1 MARRWTKEDE
11 EYLEDN
17 WGCVSMATMTKMLG
31 RSRNA
36 IIQRGYIRLGLGS
49 AAGNNDR
56 ITLAEFCRLSGISR
70 DRVNGSVFTAAG
82 FPCKKKWVLNRQM
95 YMVDLEAALVW
106 LEEHQEL
113 FDASKMSQEL
123 FATEPDWL
131 IQKRR
136 ADREKKQAVV
146 GMANKKSWTTEEIST
161 LKTRLQ
167 MGVSISELAQQFHV
181 TEQQVKGAIYRHG
194 LAYQTPRF
202 WTASDFKF
210 LKAHYQDM
218 NNEELARKLGH
229 SKSSVAM
236 QKKML
241 GLYQDSVPPK
251 ERLTDEHKTY
261 IRENLGKKTQKQI
274 AADIGYHVNSV
285 HRYVMKLKQEENNGT
300 DL

>member
-70 DRVNGSVFTAAG
+70 DRVNGSVFTATG

-210 LKAHYQDM
+210 LKA
-218 NNEELARKLGH
+218 
-229 SKSSVAM
+229 
-236 QKKML
+236 
-241 GLYQDSVPPK
+241 SVPPK